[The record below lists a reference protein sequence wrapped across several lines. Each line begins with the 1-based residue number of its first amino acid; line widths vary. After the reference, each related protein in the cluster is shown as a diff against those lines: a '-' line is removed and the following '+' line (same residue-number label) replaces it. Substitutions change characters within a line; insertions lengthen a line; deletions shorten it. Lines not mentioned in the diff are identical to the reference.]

1 MDKNRKALIMYGLM
15 LNQELEVKYD
25 DDCAA
30 DHEELRDALF
40 KSYGLSKDISE
51 EELDMAQKELNIAEE
66 KLAKEFN
73 EKIKNEILENYKQAL
88 KELISS

>member
-25 DDCAA
+25 DACEA
-30 DHEELRDALF
+30 DYEELRDALF

-51 EELDMAQKELNIAEE
+51 EELEMTQKELSIAEE

-73 EKIKNEILENYKQAL
+73 DKIKNEILENYKQAL
-88 KELISS
+88 